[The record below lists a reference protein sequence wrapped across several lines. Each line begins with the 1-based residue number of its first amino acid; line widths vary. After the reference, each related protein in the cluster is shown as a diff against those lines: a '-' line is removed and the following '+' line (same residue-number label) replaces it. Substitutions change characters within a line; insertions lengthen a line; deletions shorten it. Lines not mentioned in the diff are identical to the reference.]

1 MRLAKT
7 VIAIM
12 GASMLLVGTVATP
25 ALADTDLSVYGG
37 NTKITTSGETLTELL
52 HHGVV
57 MSAAEGAK
65 SVRVRHEGVVRQRF
79 TFGITTP
86 SNLMLEDDPV
96 TGKVGS
102 VTGGRYQHLGAIKFL
117 KTQTA
122 KSLKLGGFGLNF
134 TYMTV
139 FATELNGDP
148 VDPVAVFQV
157 HVVDPPLY
165 PVYDSKSNPTTATV
179 SELRLTLTQDAA
191 DLLNNELNARVF
203 EGGMKFGHVVS
214 VAQLVK

>member
-7 VIAIM
+7 VTAIL

-25 ALADTDLSVYGG
+25 ALADTDLAVYGG
-37 NTKITTSGETLTELL
+37 KTKITTTGETLTELL
-52 HHGVV
+52 HHGVI

-65 SVRVRHEGVVRQRF
+65 SLRVRDDGVVRQRF
-79 TFGITTP
+79 VFDITTP

-122 KSLKLGGFGLNF
+122 KSLKIGGIGLNF
-134 TYMTV
+134 NYMTV
-139 FATELNGDP
+139 FATEVNGDP
-148 VDPVAVFQV
+148 VDPMALFQV

-165 PVYDSKSNPTTATV
+165 PVYDDKDNPTTATV
-179 SELRLTLTQDAA
+179 SELRLTLTKDAA
-191 DLLNNELNARVF
+191 DLLNDELNARVF

-214 VAQLVK
+214 VGHLIK